1 MGTRRIEDTFRRAR
15 DSGRKV
21 LIAYLCVGDPS
32 PEESVALAQACV
44 DAGADALELGVPF
57 SDPSADG
64 PAIARAA
71 QRALRAGGGLRA
83 TLAVAS
89 RLRADLPD
97 TPLVLF
103 GYLNP
108 IVVMGEREAVVAAHA
123 AGIDALLLVDLPL
136 GECPDLRAE
145 AARRDLPIVPLVAP
159 TSAPARADAIRSGAS
174 GFLYYVSVCNARKC
188 VAAVR
193 VPASCQQKRCACS
206 GPAAA
211 NRSRIAGSFIT
222 RPMASASAGASSGGQ
237 SKAAPPVTS
246 TSEPA
251 VVVITGVPQ
260 ARASSTGNPKPS

>member
-174 GFLYYVSVCNARKC
+174 GFLYYVSV
-188 VAAVR
+188 
-193 VPASCQQKRCACS
+193 
-206 GPAAA
+206 
-211 NRSRIAGSFIT
+211 AGVT
-222 RPMASASAGASSGGQ
+222 GGH
-237 SKAAPPVTS
+237 AAPL
-246 TSEPA
+246 SEASLAARRWSDATGLPA
-251 VVVITGVPQ
+251 VVGFGVDTPLK
-260 ARASSTGNPKPS
+260 ARDAAAHADGVVVGTAIVRAIEEGTSSAARLGAVGCLVRDIRASLDA